1 MERISPGYQ
10 YETTF
15 PVGLT
20 TILKAEQSRLAR
32 SQKGQLFQRETA
44 TTATSSFQSILL
56 SKTSEG
62 TGDIKQSVYATQV
75 SGQNG
80 KPRLTF
86 RGGKV
91 LKKPNFV
98 SIYLGKFW
106 QSVKGKAM
114 KAWNDQFAK
123 ALFKSRHMDIW
134 AQYGA
139 GKGTF
144 VGSDV
149 VAPAKTPKTI
159 DDDQIQ
165 YIVQK
170 EIDAGR
176 VPKEDGQTV
185 YTVYLPPDTVLEAPG
200 GGSSLDGIGGYHMS
214 YNTADGKKVYYS
226 AIVFAQGQ
234 NGIDF
239 NGNPQDNIS
248 IASSHEWSE
257 AVTDPDVN
265 NGKLGWYNDTYGEI
279 GDIPF
284 TMGMPLSDIYGRI
297 DGYAVQ
303 KEWSNKDG
311 KAELVPAGEELSRWK
326 SKEPVIELS

>member
-1 MERISPGYQ
+1 MERISPRDH
-10 YETTF
+10 YETSF
-15 PVGLT
+15 PGGLT
-20 TILKAEQSRLAR
+20 TNQNTAHHRLER
-32 SQKGQLFQRETA
+32 SYEGQHFQNNSATA
-44 TTATSSFQSILL
+44 AKPVFQSALF
-56 SKTSEG
+56 SKTSEESVD
-62 TGDIKQSVYATQV
+62 TKQSAYASQV

-91 LKKPNFV
+91 LKHAKFV

-106 QSVKGKAM
+106 KSVKGKAM
-114 KAWNDQFAK
+114 KATNDLFAK
-123 ALFKSRHMDIW
+123 TLFNGRHMEIW
-134 AQYGA
+134 AQYGI

-144 VGSDV
+144 VASDV

-176 VPKEDGQTV
+176 VPQEDGQTV
-185 YTVYLPPDTVLEAPG
+185 YTVYLPPDTELIAPG
-200 GGSSLDGIGGYHMS
+200 GSSSFDGIGGYHMS

-226 AIVFAQGQ
+226 AIVFAEGK

-239 NGNPQDNIS
+239 DGNPQDNIS

-279 GDIPF
+279 GDIPIM
-284 TMGMPLSDIYGRI
+284 MGMPLSEVYGRL
-297 DGYAVQ
+297 DGFAVQ

-311 KAELVPAGEELSRWK
+311 KAEIVPAGRN
-326 SKEPVIELS
+326 